1 MDSKIRFGVCGGLD
15 AAAEVKE
22 IGFDFL
28 EGTVAGFLMPDASDE
43 EWNAFLSQVRAAA
56 FPVEACNCFIPGKF
70 RLTGPAADH
79 APALEYAVKACRRA
93 DVMGVKTIVL
103 GSGGARNVPE
113 GFSLAEGRAQF
124 IAFARELGKR
134 IADCAV
140 TIALEPLNRGE
151 SNILNSVADGISYVD
166 EIDSPKIRLLADFYH
181 MALEN
186 ESAESLVKAGSRL
199 VHCHI
204 AEKAHRTSP
213 GAEGDD
219 FAAQFAALA
228 KIGYAGRVSCECAWP
243 SEPAQIRNARVKAL
257 SVLRG
262 FSA

>member
-1 MDSKIRFGVCGGLD
+1 MAIRFGVCEGID
-15 AAAEVKE
+15 SAAELKE
-22 IGFDFL
+22 IGFDYM
-28 EGTVAGFLMPDASDE
+28 EGSVAGFLMPDASDE
-43 EWNAFLSQVRAAA
+43 EWNVFLAKVKAAA

-79 APALEYAVKACRRA
+79 APALEYAVRACRRA

-113 GFSLAEGRAQF
+113 GFDIAKGRAQF
-124 IAFARELGKR
+124 IDFARELGKR

-151 SNILNSVADGISYVD
+151 SNILNSVADGITYVD

-186 ESAESLVKAGSRL
+186 ESAESIVKAGNRL
-199 VHCHI
+199 VHCHV
-204 AEKAHRTSP
+204 AEKARRMAP
-213 GAEGDD
+213 GIDGDD
-219 FAAQFAALA
+219 FTAQFAALK
-228 KIGYAGRVSCECAWP
+228 KIGFSGRVSCECAWP
-243 SEPAQIRNARVKAL
+243 SEAAEISAARVKAL
-257 SVLRG
+257 AILKG
-262 FSA
+262 LTA